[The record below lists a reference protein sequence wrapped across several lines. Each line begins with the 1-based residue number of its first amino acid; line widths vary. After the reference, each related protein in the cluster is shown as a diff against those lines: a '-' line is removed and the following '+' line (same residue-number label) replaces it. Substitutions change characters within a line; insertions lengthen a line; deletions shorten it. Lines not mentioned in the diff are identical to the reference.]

1 MISTKQASSNP
12 GRVIKTSMSEQI
24 YDHLRT
30 SLMDGE
36 FRPGERL
43 TIAALSERYGTSI
56 TPVREA
62 ISRLASEQ
70 ALQIKAATSV
80 IVPDPSARNLREIV
94 AIRRELEGMAAQ
106 RFAETGTPEML
117 ERLEEANAEFI
128 HAAATDPR
136 EAARKNRDFHFLIL
150 RFADMP
156 YVEAICENMW
166 AVMGPFL
173 RTFHEE
179 IPVRRLSADN
189 HLHFKFLASVK
200 AGDPIGAKQ
209 AMQADIS
216 WSDELITRVEER
228 RNRSGK

>member
-1 MISTKQASSNP
+1 MLSTKNTSSDA
-12 GRVIKTSMSEQI
+12 GRVIKISLSEQI

-43 TIAALSERYGTSI
+43 TIASLSERYGTSI

-117 ERLEEANAEFI
+117 AQLEKVNMAFI
-128 HAAATDPR
+128 QAAARNPR
-136 EAARKNRDFHFLIL
+136 EAAQKNRDFHFLIL
-150 RFADMP
+150 KFADLP

-166 AVMGPFL
+166 TIMGPFL

-200 AGDPIGAKQ
+200 AGDPVAAKQ

-228 RNRSGK
+228 RNQSSK

>member
-1 MISTKQASSNP
+1 MSTKRASSAF
-12 GRVIKTSMSEQI
+12 GKVVKTSLSVQI
-24 YDHLRT
+24 YDDLRA
-30 SLMDGE
+30 SLMDGA

-43 TIAALSERYGTSI
+43 TIAALSQRYGTSI

-70 ALQIKAATSV
+70 ALEIKAATSV
-80 IVPDPSARNLREIV
+80 VVPSPSARNLREIV

-117 ERLEEANAEFI
+117 AQLEAVNAAFI
-128 HAAATDPR
+128 HAAANDPG
-136 EAARKNRDFHFLIL
+136 EAAQKNRDFHFQIL
-150 RFADMP
+150 KFADMP

-166 AVMGPFL
+166 AIMGPFL

-189 HLHFKFLASVK
+189 HLHFKFLASVR
-200 AGDPIGAKQ
+200 AGDPAAARQ

-216 WSDELITRVEER
+216 WSDELITRMEER
-228 RNRSGK
+228 RSRPPT